1 MYPIT
6 ACSHSGNT
14 TPTTEKLIIPSEMIT
29 TQNVKVRSRNRLS
42 STTGCASP
50 SSQISSDTSD
60 TPAAIASAVISDESN
75 HPRSCPRSSIACS
88 EPTPITSSTIPGT
101 SIGLASP
108 REARGRS
115 ISVHTAN
122 ENSPIG
128 RLIRKIHGHEKL
140 SISQPPTT
148 GPKIGAS
155 STVIPH
161 SASANVRFAGG
172 NARIRI
178 VCDSG
183 TIGPENSPC
192 SARHATSTS
201 RSRASPHSSD
211 VSVNRITDA
220 TNSRCSPTRR
230 ASQPVSGTAIA
241 AATEY
246 ELITHVPWLFDTP
259 RLPEI
264 AGTATFATVESST
277 SMNVASDS
285 ANVSSASFAPRS
297 GRAAAGS
304 RAPAPFAAAAAGLAG
319 ALMPAAP
326 AAPRRPARSA
336 R

>member
-1 MYPIT
+1 M
-6 ACSHSGNT
+6 
-14 TPTTEKLIIPSEMIT
+14 
-29 TQNVKVRSRNRLS
+29 
-42 STTGCASP
+42 
-50 SSQISSDTSD
+50 
-60 TPAAIASAVISDESN
+60 
-75 HPRSCPRSSIACS
+75 
-88 EPTPITSSTIPGT
+88 
-101 SIGLASP
+101 
-108 REARGRS
+108 
-115 ISVHTAN
+115 HTAN

-304 RAPAPFAAAAAGLAG
+304 RAPAPFAAAAGLAG

>member
-1 MYPIT
+1 M
-6 ACSHSGNT
+6 
-14 TPTTEKLIIPSEMIT
+14 
-29 TQNVKVRSRNRLS
+29 
-42 STTGCASP
+42 
-50 SSQISSDTSD
+50 
-60 TPAAIASAVISDESN
+60 
-75 HPRSCPRSSIACS
+75 
-88 EPTPITSSTIPGT
+88 
-101 SIGLASP
+101 
-108 REARGRS
+108 
-115 ISVHTAN
+115 HTAN

-161 SASANVRFAGG
+161 SASASVRFAGG

-192 SARHATSTS
+192 SA
-201 RSRASPHSSD
+201 
-211 VSVNRITDA
+211 
-220 TNSRCSPTRR
+220 
-230 ASQPVSGTAIA
+230 
-241 AATEY
+241 
-246 ELITHVPWLFDTP
+246 LTHVPWLFDTP